1 MAKLPHYDWNFNEN
15 AEENFLD
22 WFHGNYGPFANRDEY
37 FYEDCKVRDKKT
49 LESLMYKWL
58 HAAFVTGFTRGI
70 NPETRY
76 GLPVTPECK
85 TGE

>member
-1 MAKLPHYDWNFNEN
+1 MEKYDWDFNEN

-22 WFHGNYGPFANRDEY
+22 WFHGDYGPFSIRAEY
-37 FYEDCKVRDKKT
+37 FYGDCGVRDKKT
-49 LESLMYKWL
+49 LEDLMYKWL

-76 GLPVTPECK
+76 GLPPEESSK
-85 TGE
+85 